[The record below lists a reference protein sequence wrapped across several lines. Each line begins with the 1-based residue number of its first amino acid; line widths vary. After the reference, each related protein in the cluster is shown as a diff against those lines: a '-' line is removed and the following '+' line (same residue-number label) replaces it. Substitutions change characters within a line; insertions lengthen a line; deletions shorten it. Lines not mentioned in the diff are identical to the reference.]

1 VSANEP
7 ASSTPRV
14 VSLVPSAS
22 ETLVALGVVP
32 IACTNFCELEGV
44 PTVGGTKRPDVQAII
59 DLAPAL
65 VVVNDEENRWDDAT
79 ALIDAGLAVHSMS
92 PRSVHDVGGEV
103 RALAARLDVPVPA
116 PFGVDDWDA
125 WMAGVL
131 TPRWYDAFVAVWRR
145 PWMSLASDT
154 YGASLLDVLGV
165 GNVFADSFDRYPE
178 VTLDEVAA
186 RAPNLIVLPS
196 EPYEFG
202 PAHAREIEQVVRGV
216 PIVFL
221 DGRDLFWWGIRTPAA
236 AARIAAK
243 LQVGRGAD
251 QPGQ

>member
-1 VSANEP
+1 MSAEP
-7 ASSTPRV
+7 APGHRV

-32 IACTNFCELEGV
+32 IACTRYCELDGV
-44 PTVGGTKRPDVQAII
+44 EVVGGTKRPDVRAII
-59 DLAPAL
+59 DLAPDL
-65 VVVNDEENRWDDAT
+65 VVVNDEENRWADAA

-103 RALAARLDVPVPA
+103 RALAARLDVVVPE
-116 PFGVDDWDA
+116 PFGADDWDSWLA
-125 WMAGVL
+125 SVL

-178 VTLDEVAA
+178 VSLEEVAA
-186 RAPNLIVLPS
+186 RAPNLVMLPS
-196 EPYEFG
+196 EPYAFG
-202 PAHAREIEQVVRGV
+202 PEHAREIEHLVSGV
-216 PIVFL
+216 PIVFI

-236 AARIAAK
+236 AGRIAAV
-243 LQVGRGAD
+243 LHGRAG
-251 QPGQ
+251 PNGPNS